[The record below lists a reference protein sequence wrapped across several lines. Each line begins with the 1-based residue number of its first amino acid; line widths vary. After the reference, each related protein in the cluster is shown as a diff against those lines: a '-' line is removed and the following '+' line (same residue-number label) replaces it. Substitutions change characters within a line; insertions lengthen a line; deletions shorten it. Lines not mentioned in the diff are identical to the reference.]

1 MIWATFHD
9 VSCGA
14 PAYTQ
19 TTEYGDM
26 GVPGGANLHGAKDCW
41 NMLKPQCVTDMKLC
55 SSKPQKGK
63 IFQMNI
69 YWFPHRYSEVCCD
82 RPGATQTGGLIVPFV
97 VLSLLSASW
106 QFVLVPLMLV
116 NLRLRPF
123 HSTWEV
129 NKTNKK
135 DRDEAIWKENSAVGA
150 II

>member
-26 GVPGGANLHGAKDCW
+26 GGPGGANLHGAKDCW

-69 YWFPHRYSEVCCD
+69 YWFQSSMNTEIDDKPFRSRQTRSNPGSKHLLSHRYSEVCCFHLGQLKLGD
-82 RPGATQTGGLIVPFV
+82 WLF
-97 VLSLLSASW
+97 LLSYWVFCLLSDNLSW
-106 QFVLVPLMLV
+106 S
-116 NLRLRPF
+116 
-123 HSTWEV
+123 HWCWWIC
-129 NKTNKK
+129 
-135 DRDEAIWKENSAVGA
+135 A
-150 II
+150 